1 MVIKSKSNKTMLGF
15 FKKKSSYKIKWK
27 IGIDGGGII
36 YMPYIPYIFT
46 DAKADKI
53 EIKEK
58 MKEFGFDYDKR
69 INGCGWG

>member
-1 MVIKSKSNKTMLGF
+1 MVIKSKSNKTSLGF

-27 IGIDGGGII
+27 IGFDGGGVI

-53 EIKEK
+53 KIKVKDEPSIASYLLDWLK
-58 MKEFGFDYDKR
+58 K
-69 INGCGWG
+69 

>member
-1 MVIKSKSNKTMLGF
+1 
-15 FKKKSSYKIKWK
+15 
-27 IGIDGGGII
+27 
-36 YMPYIPYIFT
+36 MPYIPYIFT